1 MFWIIPAAGAALALV
16 AVVVGAV
23 AVARASR
30 DLQSAAVRV
39 RANAAILDPE
49 PLRRSIGRLNED
61 VAEARVLIERGASA
75 VAEIR
80 AGLSALRLREAIVAL
95 RLAGLAVR
103 ALIAFR

>member
-1 MFWIIPAAGAALALV
+1 MLWIVPAAGAAFALI

-23 AVARASR
+23 AVARANR
-30 DLQSAAVRV
+30 ELQPVLGRL
-39 RANAAILDPE
+39 RAGAAIADPQA
-49 PLRRSIGRLNED
+49 LQRSLGRLNED
-61 VAEARVLIERGASA
+61 VAQGKALVERTASA

-103 ALIAFR
+103 ALISLR